1 MTNLSAELNFLEVTC
16 AVILR
21 DGRLLLAQRAK
32 NGLWELPGGKAEPGE
47 TLNACLARE
56 LAEELAVSAQVGPLL
71 ATQEGLTPNGEP
83 LRLHAFACRL
93 NGQIPQPL
101 EHRALAWQEIGLA
114 LGMELCPTD
123 RALLERLKSTG
134 DLDNSAHGW

>member
-1 MTNLSAELNFLEVTC
+1 MSKLSAELNFLEVTC

-21 DGRLLLAQRAK
+21 EGKLLLAQRAK
-32 NGLWELPGGKAEPGE
+32 SGLWELPGGKAEPGE
-47 TLNACLARE
+47 TLSACLARE
-56 LAEELAVSAQVGPLL
+56 LAEELAVSAQVGPRL

-93 NGQIPQPL
+93 NGQNPQPL

-123 RALLERLKSTG
+123 RALLERLKSAG